1 MLNEIDFYA
10 DAISERI
17 ENLLKER
24 SILRRELSRKTDG
37 TLEREKEFVRSYQ
50 ENIINSALYS
60 DRITRLEHILL
71 IN

>member
-10 DAISERI
+10 DALSERI

-24 SILRRELSRKTDG
+24 NILRRELSRKTDG

-50 ENIINSALYS
+50 ENIINTALYS
-60 DRITRLEHILL
+60 DRIARLEHILL